1 METNFPPDLDHF
13 IVHVN
18 VMPSGH
24 FLGWIISLGKG
35 VRIIKPEQMIRKMQ
49 VNLIKDLDNEF
60 GKEVTKVDLE
70 GLGYVGY
77 IANSPNTVQSESMS
91 V

>member
-1 METNFPPDLDHF
+1 
-13 IVHVN
+13 
-18 VMPSGH
+18 
-24 FLGWIISLGKG
+24 
-35 VRIIKPEQMIRKMQ
+35 MQ

-60 GKEVTKVDLE
+60 GKEATKVDLE

-77 IANSPNTVQSESMS
+77 IANSPNTVQSESMG